1 MAQLEL
7 VKELERRK
15 SQTTKMLE
23 AFKKHHELTTADLMR
38 IGTGCSSRLKELRRE
53 GHIILAQYEAP
64 GMWRYTYL
72 GEREDDGTK
81 VNEVD

>member
-1 MAQLEL
+1 MTQLEL
-7 VKELERRK
+7 VKEFARQK

-23 AFKKHHELTTADLMR
+23 AFKNQHELTTMDLMG

-53 GHIILAQYEAP
+53 GHIILAQYESP

-72 GEREDDGTK
+72 GQREDGGTK
-81 VNEVD
+81 VHEVD

>member
-1 MAQLEL
+1 MTQLQLEL
-7 VKELERRK
+7 KRRK
-15 SQTTKMLE
+15 GQTAQMLD
-23 AFKKHHELTTADLMR
+23 AFKLKHELTTADLMK

-53 GHIILAQYEAP
+53 GHIILAQYEKP

-72 GEREDDGTK
+72 GEREDGTK